1 MIQILIVEDE
11 RPIANLI
18 RMSLRRA
25 GYCCHCAFDGQEALA
40 MTEKSSY
47 DLVLLDVMLPGIDG
61 FTLAEYICPKQIPV
75 IFITAKASVMD
86 RVKGLRMGAEDY
98 LVKPFD
104 VLELLARVEVVLR
117 RYHKLDARIEVGGL
131 VIDTLS
137 MTVTREEQEIRLTK
151 TEYDLLLLFA
161 RNPRI
166 ALYRETIYERVWNE
180 EFPYGS
186 KAVDLH
192 IQRLRKKVGWEH
204 CLKAVNKVGYRLEV

>member
-86 RVKGLRMGAEDY
+86 RVKGLRMGAED
-98 LVKPFD
+98 
-104 VLELLARVEVVLR
+104 
-117 RYHKLDARIEVGGL
+117 
-131 VIDTLS
+131 
-137 MTVTREEQEIRLTK
+137 
-151 TEYDLLLLFA
+151 
-161 RNPRI
+161 
-166 ALYRETIYERVWNE
+166 
-180 EFPYGS
+180 
-186 KAVDLH
+186 
-192 IQRLRKKVGWEH
+192 
-204 CLKAVNKVGYRLEV
+204 

>member
-137 MTVTREEQEIRLTK
+137 MTVTRAEQEIRLTK